1 MSEQHDNQVKQDDS
15 KVDLLDIL
23 IAIAKHK
30 FFIAKLVFIITFIA
44 LIISLLWPHTY
55 RSSATFLPPKQTSVL
70 PGGLGGILGGQL
82 GGLGMG
88 STQLNAEAALNVLK
102 SRTIREELIREFEL
116 NEVYGSS
123 IMEEL
128 LLKVQNNTNI
138 SESREGGFGFS
149 PLVYI
154 QISFDDREPER
165 AQQVVNFYLA
175 KLDSS
180 VQNINRRYAQDS
192 FDMINM
198 RYLQN
203 QADLERAE
211 LALQE
216 FQEQHGIFEVEEQAR
231 ILIQNIAQLKAKE
244 TELDVQISVL
254 RQTISDD
261 QPDLRNLLRTR
272 TAIQNQIDE
281 LMRRTDEGAEQF
293 AFFPLQNLPELAV
306 EYMRLYREV
315 VIQNRVL
322 EAIYP
327 QLQYQ
332 EMMLQVNSANIQVV
346 DAPNLPTYKESPK
359 RAFIVLGGMLFAI
372 FLSLGIVFY
381 REIMERGRNSDSE
394 QYRKLNE
401 LIDHLKFRKS
411 KPQES

>member
-1 MSEQHDNQVKQDDS
+1 MSENNDNRKGQEDS
-15 KVDLLDIL
+15 SVDLLDIL

-30 FFIAKLVFIITFIA
+30 FFIAKLVFAITFIA

-55 RSSATFLPPKQTSVL
+55 RSSATFLPPKQTNVL
-70 PGGLGGILGGQL
+70 PGGLGGILGGSL
-82 GGLGMG
+82 GGIGM
-88 STQLNAEAALNVLK
+88 SSNQLNAEAALNVLQ
-102 SRTIREELIREFEL
+102 SRTIREELIRTFDLE
-116 NEVYGSS
+116 EVYGSS
-123 IMEEL
+123 IMEQL
-128 LLKVQNNTNI
+128 LRTVQNNTNI

-165 AQQVVNFYLA
+165 ARQVVEFYLA
-175 KLDSS
+175 KLDST
-180 VQNINRRYAQDS
+180 VQVINQRYAQDA

-203 QADLERAE
+203 QADLARAE
-211 LALQE
+211 VALQE
-216 FQEQHGIFEVEEQAR
+216 FQERHGIFEVEEQAR

-244 TELDVQISVL
+244 TEIDVQIDVL
-254 RQTISDD
+254 RQTVSDD
-261 QPDLRNLLRTR
+261 QPDLRNLIRTR
-272 TAIQNQIDE
+272 TAVQNQIRQLLDRSE
-281 LMRRTDEGAEQF
+281 EGAGEF

-332 EMMLQVNSANIQVV
+332 EMMLQVNSANIQIV

-394 QYRKLNE
+394 QFRKLNE
-401 LIDHLKFRKS
+401 LIEQLSLRS
-411 KPQES
+411 KKPAE